1 MFTLYYKIENRINT
15 YFKVALLTGSII
27 SIILVVMTIIVLVK
41 FDRIVWLGDIDKSLI
56 GTIGDFIGGVIGTI
70 FTVIATFL
78 IWITY
83 QSQKVELAETRK
95 LVEQQ
100 LNANYHPHFAIRKDS
115 QNFTESGKI
124 EFADHTYGNGGSF
137 VLELINIGNEPAKE
151 VTISWDYFDSIN
163 RVLPIIST
171 LEKANTSEANRHL
184 SNLEYLESY
193 RNNNAKYYY
202 PVVEAY
208 DFILPITK
216 SDSKDGKVNIY
227 IPYKMAIIF
236 YEISKYYNE
245 LGTVKEPLVNLGY
258 VHLSYR
264 NSLNTYL
271 KQEFRLICSFEETFI
286 QELRQTLH
294 ISAIEIDTRFGL
306 TVR

>member
-1 MFTLYYKIENRINT
+1 MFAPYYKVENRINT
-15 YFKVALLTGSII
+15 YFKVALLTGSVI
-27 SIILVVMTIIVLVK
+27 SIILVIITVIVLVK
-41 FDRIVWLGDIDKSLI
+41 FDHIVWLGDIDKSLI
-56 GTIGDFIGGVIGTI
+56 GTVGDFIGGVIGTI

-83 QSQKVELAETRK
+83 QSQKVELAETRR

-100 LNANYHPHFAIRKDS
+100 LNANYHPNFAIRKDS
-115 QNFTESGKI
+115 QNFTESSNI

-151 VTISWDYFDSIN
+151 VTLSWDYFDSMN
-163 RVLPIIST
+163 RALPIIST
-171 LEKANTSEANRHL
+171 LEKVNSREANRHL

-202 PVVEAY
+202 PVLESY

-216 SDSKDGKVNIY
+216 SGSKEGKVNIY
-227 IPYKMAIIF
+227 IPYKMAIFF
-236 YEISKYYNE
+236 YEISRYYNE
-245 LGTVKEPLVNLGY
+245 LSNVSEPLVELGY

-271 KQEFRLICSFEETFI
+271 SQEFKLICHYEETYL

-294 ISAIEIDTRFGL
+294 ISAIEVDSGPR
-306 TVR
+306 